1 MNENNEQFIYGNSG
15 QPVDLQKNTNSPYNS
30 SFAPPPQ
37 NNGAFPQ
44 QQPQNNGYVPP
55 PPLNNSYNVPP
66 QPPKKKSS
74 CLILAVVGIAA
85 GLLILAAVII
95 LIIVFVFIRKGQD
108 NYDENSFILSS
119 QSSAQTTE
127 AADKEAKTT
136 EPTSPAKTEKPAEP
150 QKTDYSPA
158 IKQMLDNL
166 DSEAVFYTG
175 TGDSVL
181 EWAQFDL
188 DSDNIPEVVVSCE
201 TTYEEGYSYK
211 YGQLYVYNGEEYE
224 QAGHLFSL
232 PLNDSS
238 YPHYDAASRTLL
250 SCSSDGSSDYYIVL
264 SYSDGYIYTKDTL
277 FSYASVGDFNRSD
290 AQISE
295 KEFNRLVDEY
305 TTLCS
310 DSVSYTRFKTIK
322 GKPVQ
327 KYIGEATIETE
338 KDPLNMRSGPGKEY
352 DVTFKVPKGALVYVR
367 DVDFNWAYVDYITD
381 TGEMHTGYV
390 STEYLSIT
398 RYSD

>member
-74 CLILAVVGIAA
+74 CLVIAIIGILLAVLVTVVVVIAVI
-85 GLLILAAVII
+85 LLIFL
-95 LIIVFVFIRKGQD
+95 RKGD
-108 NYDENSFILSS
+108 DTLST
-119 QSSAQTTE
+119 SSHKYSSKPSSSVSSVIGSSSE
-127 AADKEAKTT
+127 SSDSSSSSESIPEPAD
-136 EPTSPAKTEKPAEP
+136 
-150 QKTDYSPA
+150 TDYSPA

-381 TGEMHTGYV
+381 NGEMHTGYV